1 MAEVFIS
8 YARGDAAHARRVA
21 RALQAEGHA
30 VWWDAQLPAHRT
42 YSEEIEQKLRNATAV
57 VVLWSTHSAGSQW
70 VRAEADLARS
80 EHKLVQ
86 ALLDGTMPPLP
97 FNQIQ
102 CADLT
107 SWRGNR
113 KHAAWRKL
121 ADSVAALRGGDQKPN
136 ATTGPELRTEWPRLP
151 LLTALGTALLVAAA
165 FLLWPRLYSQSDS
178 RLVVAV
184 LPFTATAVADQA
196 LVAGI
201 WEDTRQALSRNP
213 NLTVLGP
220 NSSQTL
226 AKDDSKQALRAVDYL
241 LEASVRTDGPMIR
254 VSTSLVRAKDGV
266 QIWSQIFDRKIE
278 DVFQLQTHIAQEI
291 EGRIRGRLARG
302 GGVLPEQISTSSEV
316 YALYSE
322 ARRKLRQRAPAAV
335 GDAKVMLRQVVVK
348 DPNFAPGWASL
359 AVAERLSPADNPT
372 NIGLGADSQS
382 FARKAIAL
390 APNLAAGHSALAL
403 TLNLEGPIAEKALRK
418 AIELDPN
425 NVESIGWLATMLG
438 QQGEEDAAFQLLSRA
453 VEIEPLW
460 PVAVLNRLNWL
471 IERKRERAIA
481 RELARLERLGSKL
494 LWTAASM
501 EIARSKADISEVAR
515 LGLEFYREAAG
526 EERQFIGFRVHAA
539 LVQLG
544 YQEEAFKLS
553 GLPPFASLAW
563 KNDPKAIDLVEALD
577 LPPRRFWAAPVMP
590 LVHNRM
596 RMNHGRANDIL
607 SDYRAVGNSPESL
620 QAAIGS
626 LAVFVDAAPTVALA
640 LARTGQVEQ
649 SAELIAAAEK
659 AHSKIVR
666 NSVAY
671 HHVRLA
677 RIRAMQGRKRE
688 AMELLSKA
696 FSAGWRPEVPSYLP
710 DLALDPPLATLRS
723 EPGFETIRTA
733 ALAHFAKERAEL
745 GPVSID

>member
-1 MAEVFIS
+1 MFIS
-8 YARGDAAHARRVA
+8 YARGDAALARRVA
-21 RALQAEGHA
+21 KGLQADGHA
-30 VWWDAQLPAHRT
+30 VWWDAQLPAHRS

-80 EHKLVQ
+80 ENKLVQ
-86 ALLDGTMPPLP
+86 ALLDGTVPPLP

-102 CADLT
+102 CADLGN
-107 SWRGNR
+107 WRGNR
-113 KHAAWRKL
+113 KHAGWRKL
-121 ADSVAALRGGDQKPN
+121 ADSVAALGDGDHKPS
-136 ATTGPELRTEWPRLP
+136 AMAGPERRTEWQRLP
-151 LLTALGTALLVAAA
+151 LLAALGTALVVAAA
-165 FLLWPRLYSQSDS
+165 FLLWPRLYGESDP

-184 LPFTATAVADQA
+184 LPFTATAVADQS

-213 NLTVLGP
+213 SLTVLGP
-220 NSSQTL
+220 HSSQTL
-226 AKDDSKQALRAVDYL
+226 AKEESKRALRAVDYL

-254 VSTSLVRAKDGV
+254 VSTSLVRAKDGA
-266 QIWSQIFDRKIE
+266 QIWSQIFDRKLE
-278 DVFQLQTHIAQEI
+278 DVFALQTHIAQEI

-302 GGVLPEQISTSSEV
+302 GGVLPEHISTSSEV

-322 ARRKLRQRAPAAV
+322 ARRKLRQRGPAAV

-359 AVAERLSPADNPT
+359 AVAERLSPADSRT
-372 NIGLGADSQS
+372 NIGLEPDSQS
-382 FARKAIAL
+382 FARRAISL

-403 TLNLEGPIAEKALRK
+403 TLNLEGPIAERALHK

-425 NVESIGWLATMLG
+425 NVESISWLAIMLG
-438 QQGEEDAAFQLLSRA
+438 QQGEEDAAFELLSRA

-460 PVAVLNRLNWL
+460 SVAVLNRLNWL
-471 IERKRERAIA
+471 IERKQERAIA
-481 RELARLERLGSKL
+481 RELARLESLGSKL

-501 EIARSKADISEVAR
+501 EIARSKADVSEVAR
-515 LGLEFYREAAG
+515 LGLEFYRDATA
-526 EERQFIGFRVHAA
+526 EERQFIGFQVHAA

-544 YQEEAFKLS
+544 YLEEAFKLS
-553 GLPPFASLAW
+553 GLPPFALLAW
-563 KNDPKAIDLVEALD
+563 KNDPKAIDMVEALD
-577 LPPRRFWAAPVMP
+577 LPPRRFWAAPVLP
-590 LVHNRM
+590 LAHNRM
-596 RMNHGRANDIL
+596 RMNHGRDSDIL
-607 SDYRAVGNSPESL
+607 REYRAVGNSPESL
-620 QAAIGS
+620 ETAIGS
-626 LAVFVDAAPTVALA
+626 LGTFVDVAPTVALA
-640 LARTGQVEQ
+640 LARSGQVDQ
-649 SAELIAAAEK
+649 SAQLIAAAEK
-659 AHSKIVR
+659 AHSKTVG

-671 HHVRLA
+671 RLVSLA

-696 FSAGWRPEVPSYLP
+696 FSAGWRPEPPSYLP

-723 EPGFETIRTA
+723 EPGFERIRTA
-733 ALAHFAKERAEL
+733 ILAHFAKERAEL

>member
-1 MAEVFIS
+1 MFIS
-8 YARGDAAHARRVA
+8 YARGDAALARRVA
-21 RALQAEGHA
+21 KALQADGHA
-30 VWWDAQLPAHRT
+30 VWWDALLPAHRS
-42 YSEEIEQKLRNATAV
+42 YSEEIEQKLHKATAV
-57 VVLWSTHSAGSQW
+57 VVLWSNHSTGSQW

-86 ALLDGTMPPLP
+86 ALLDSTTPPLP

-102 CADLT
+102 CADL
-107 SWRGNR
+107 SNWRGNR
-113 KHAAWRKL
+113 KHAGWRKL
-121 ADSVAALRGGDQKPN
+121 ADSVAALGDGDQKPS
-136 ATTGPELRTEWPRLP
+136 AMAGPKRRMEWPRLP
-151 LLTALGTALLVAAA
+151 LLAALGTALMVAAA
-165 FLLWPRLYSQSDS
+165 FLLWPRLHSESDP

-196 LVAGI
+196 LVAGM

-226 AKDDSKQALRAVDYL
+226 ANDENKQALRAVDYL
-241 LEASVRTDGPMIR
+241 LEASVRTDGQMIR

-266 QIWSQIFDRKIE
+266 QIWSQIFDRRLE
-278 DVFQLQTHIAQEI
+278 DVFKLQTHIAQEI

-302 GGVLPEQISTSSEV
+302 GGVLPEHISTSSDV

-322 ARRKLRQRAPAAV
+322 ARRKLRQRSPAAV
-335 GDAKVMLRQVVVK
+335 SDAKIMLRQVVVK

-359 AVAERLSPADNPT
+359 AVAERLSPADNPSS
-372 NIGLGADSQS
+372 IGLNSDSQT

-403 TLNLEGPIAEKALRK
+403 TLNLQGPIAERALRK

-425 NVESIGWLATMLG
+425 NVESISWLATMLG

-460 PVAVLNRLNWL
+460 SGAVLNRVNWL
-471 IERKRERAIA
+471 IERKQERAIA

-501 EIARSKADISEVAR
+501 EIARAKADISEVAR
-515 LGLEFYREAAG
+515 LGLEFYRDASA
-526 EERQFIGFRVHAA
+526 EEREFIGFHVHAS

-544 YQEEAFKLS
+544 YPEQAFKLS
-553 GLPPFASLAW
+553 GLPPFALPAW
-563 KNDPKAIDLVEALD
+563 KNDPKAIDMVEALEF
-577 LPPRRFWAAPVMP
+577 PPRRFWAAPVMP

-596 RMNHGRANDIL
+596 RMNHGRANDVL
-607 SDYRAVGNSPESL
+607 RDYRAVGNSPESL
-620 QAAIGS
+620 ETAIGS
-626 LAVFVDAAPTVALA
+626 LGAFVDAAPTVALA
-640 LARTGQVEQ
+640 LERTGHVEQ
-649 SAELIAAAEK
+649 AAQLIAAAEK
-659 AHSKIVR
+659 AQSKIVR

-671 HHVRLA
+671 RHVSLA

-688 AMELLSKA
+688 GMQLLSKA
-696 FSAGWRPEVPSYLP
+696 FSDGWRPEIPNYLP
-710 DLALDPPLATLRS
+710 DLALDPPLATLQS
-723 EPGFETIRTA
+723 EKGFDRIRTA
-733 ALAHFAKERAEL
+733 ILAHFAKERAEL
-745 GPVSID
+745 GRISID